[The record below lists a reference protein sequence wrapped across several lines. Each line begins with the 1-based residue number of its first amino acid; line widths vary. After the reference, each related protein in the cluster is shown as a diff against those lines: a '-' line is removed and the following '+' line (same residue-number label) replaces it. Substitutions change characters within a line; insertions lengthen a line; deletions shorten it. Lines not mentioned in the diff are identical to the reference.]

1 MKVQNNID
9 NLIKNLELLKPRLS
23 DNIEINKK
31 KFADTLNSALENLSS
46 EVIPMDKISLICCV
60 KMFTV

>member
-9 NLIKNLELLKPRLS
+9 LIKNLELLKPRLS

-31 KFADTLNSALENLSS
+31 KFADTSIRPLRTQFCYPNGQNIKWFRRHPQLG
-46 EVIPMDKISLICCV
+46 
-60 KMFTV
+60 